1 MGVTCGVGRGE
12 IQDSALALTE
22 VVWIGPES
30 RGVYV
35 GSPSIV
41 QLRDGTALASHD
53 FFGSRGTL
61 NATVQVLRDDSGHV
75 SGPGS
80 RWVYAGNVSGIYWAN
95 LFLRG
100 VGASATDTEEEV
112 FLMGASFGDA
122 QVGSYGRSIVISR
135 SVNAGRSWT
144 KPAVI
149 FAGGK
154 LGTPGY
160 ESYGCAPTPTI
171 LGSDGRLYR
180 NFGGRQG
187 INIVMTKR
195 PVTSSTNLLAAD
207 TWQATT
213 PARFVADRMVPPD
226 WRPPVICHSG
236 RDPACMGAQGCAAA
250 GCGCDCFTVMEG
262 NAVEAPNGTIYSVL
276 RVDGQSNITYNK
288 AALFRRDMDSAGG
301 NPAGKMAFVSM
312 IDFPSTQSKFTIR
325 RQPSVALARA
335 GAQEPS
341 RHYYTLSNSVTSAA
355 VAAASHCPAWNTPFC
370 QATIGARNH
379 LVLARSENGLDG
391 WRVCDTVLS
400 DDSGFNIEDSARFT
414 GFQYVDWVF
423 DRRRWETVHYAVR
436 AAYRGAN
443 TFHNANRLTVSTVAN
458 VTQLCEW
465 TDHFENRGDGWCRP
479 VSNFTNAGPMSTR
492 SCALRCLGSPG
503 CLAFAVPTC
512 SLKDSECGHCALYPE
527 LPTNTSG
534 DGGFQC
540 FARKTMKE

>member
-1 MGVTCGVGRGE
+1 MRLLLPPPPALLRRRLATVAALSISTTGSGSATTVGTWPSDNSSAGPPCSSVGVTCGVGRGE

-41 QLRDGTALASHD
+41 QLRNGTALASHD

-195 PVTSSTNLLAAD
+195 PVTDRQPTCSMPTRGKPTRGKPRRLSGLWPIGWFHLTGARQSFAIAA
-207 TWQATT
+207 
-213 PARFVADRMVPPD
+213 
-226 WRPPVICHSG
+226 VIQ
-236 RDPACMGAQGCAAA
+236 RAW
-250 GCGCDCFTVMEG
+250 
-262 NAVEAPNGTIYSVL
+262 VL
-276 RVDGQSNITYNK
+276 RVVLPLD
-288 AALFRRDMDSAGG
+288 
-301 NPAGKMAFVSM
+301 
-312 IDFPSTQSKFTIR
+312 
-325 RQPSVALARA
+325 
-335 GAQEPS
+335 
-341 RHYYTLSNSVTSAA
+341 A
-355 VAAASHCPAWNTPFC
+355 VATASP
-370 QATIGARNH
+370 
-379 LVLARSENGLDG
+379 
-391 WRVCDTVLS
+391 
-400 DDSGFNIEDSARFT
+400 
-414 GFQYVDWVF
+414 
-423 DRRRWETVHYAVR
+423 
-436 AAYRGAN
+436 
-443 TFHNANRLTVSTVAN
+443 
-458 VTQLCEW
+458 
-465 TDHFENRGDGWCRP
+465 
-479 VSNFTNAGPMSTR
+479 
-492 SCALRCLGSPG
+492 
-503 CLAFAVPTC
+503 
-512 SLKDSECGHCALYPE
+512 
-527 LPTNTSG
+527 
-534 DGGFQC
+534 
-540 FARKTMKE
+540 